1 MHHVTFE
8 DESIHGTSGTLAPKG
23 VAKAIPSLE
32 TRDHLALAPKPR

>member
-23 VAKAIPSLE
+23 VDRLE
-32 TRDHLALAPKPR
+32 TLL